1 MSCVG
6 VVCKCAFS
14 CDHVLL
20 FTLFKHL
27 SLHET
32 ANAIEIKENLR
43 LGKYIDF
50 RFKLDHFVCSS
61 LNVRQFPRAQGG
73 SVSSV

>member
-1 MSCVG
+1 M
-6 VVCKCAFS
+6 CKCAFS

-32 ANAIEIKENLR
+32 ANELEIKEILR
-43 LGKYIDF
+43 FGKYIDF
-50 RFKLDHFVCSS
+50 CIKQKHLVFSS
-61 LNVRQFPRAQGG
+61 LNVRQFPRAQGR
-73 SVSSV
+73 SVASV

>member
-1 MSCVG
+1 MSC

-32 ANAIEIKENLR
+32 ENAIERDLENLR

-50 RFKLDHFVCSS
+50 CIKQEHLVFSS
-61 LNVRQFPRAQGG
+61 LNVRQFPCEQGG

>member
-1 MSCVG
+1 MCR
-6 VVCKCAFS
+6 VCKCAFS

-20 FTLFKHL
+20 FTFFKHL

-61 LNVRQFPRAQGG
+61 LNVRQFPREQGG
-73 SVSSV
+73 SVSTV